1 MGRGM
6 WIGQSSTGG
15 FPPIRGNRSTKRG
28 QDMAGGNGVRWE
40 GFLSQRTQEGRP
52 MTVEEELEEL
62 WEQYRNISQQ
72 IDALREQKRAVT
84 AMIADKEEVIE
95 AGKRAGWGQ
104 IIG

>member
-1 MGRGM
+1 
-6 WIGQSSTGG
+6 
-15 FPPIRGNRSTKRG
+15 
-28 QDMAGGNGVRWE
+28 
-40 GFLSQRTQEGRP
+40 

-62 WEQYRNISQQ
+62 WKQYREISQQ